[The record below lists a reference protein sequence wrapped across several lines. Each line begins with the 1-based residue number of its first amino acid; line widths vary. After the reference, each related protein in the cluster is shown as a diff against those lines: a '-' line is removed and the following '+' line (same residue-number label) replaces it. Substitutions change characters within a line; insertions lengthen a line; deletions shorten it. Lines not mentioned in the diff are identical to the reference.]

1 MTPLITDSM
10 TAFTAAPSRAR
21 TALHHRG
28 AGAAEAPSTATGNQ
42 PVARSVVPCRLLARA
57 GAVAGLCTL
66 LAACSTAPPYTPPA
80 ATVPAAFKE
89 ASATWMPA
97 APADAMDRGPWWE
110 MFGDAEL
117 NRLAAQ
123 VQLSNQNIA
132 AAVAAY
138 SQAQAVVRQERA
150 GLLPGVRLSG
160 GASRAG
166 GEGASRSGTST
177 QATLAAD
184 WAPDL
189 WGRLAGSIT
198 SAQASAQASEAD
210 LASARL
216 SASGTLASAYF
227 QLREADAELAL
238 LDATVQGYERNLQI
252 ARNRYAAGVVA
263 ETDVLQARTQ
273 LVNAQADMASVRQ
286 NRSRLEHA
294 MAVLTGQPPAAFA
307 VAPALAWSAQ
317 VPPVP
322 LSVPS
327 ALLQRRPD
335 IAAAER
341 AVAAANAQIGIQRA
355 AYFPS
360 ISLGAS
366 LGSGGGSVADLFRA
380 STSVWSLGLS
390 VAQTLFDAGATAAR
404 VQEAESSRDARV
416 ARYRQTVLE
425 AFQGVEDQLAAL
437 RTLHEQE
444 PLRREAVA
452 AADRAAQQQLNRYR
466 AGQVSYSEVVAAQA
480 SALSAQRAL
489 LQLQVNRQLAAVAL
503 VQALGGGWQAPWQP
517 QP

>member
-1 MTPLITDSM
+1 MNPPFHHSM
-10 TAFTAAPSRAR
+10 TVPSLALSGPCTAARVVIV
-21 TALHHRG
+21 
-28 AGAAEAPSTATGNQ
+28 AAIA
-42 PVARSVVPCRLLARA
+42 
-57 GAVAGLCTL
+57 AVLG
-66 LAACSTAPPYTPPA
+66 ACSTPPA
-80 ATVPAAFKE
+80 YSPPSVAVPGAFKE
-89 ASATWMPA
+89 APATWIPA
-97 APADAMDRGPWWE
+97 TPADALDRGPWWE
-110 MFGDAEL
+110 MFGDEEL

-138 SQAQAVVRQERA
+138 SQAQAVVRQGQA

-160 GASRAG
+160 GASRFG
-166 GEGASRSGTST
+166 GAGASRQGNSA

-184 WAPDL
+184 WEPDF
-189 WGRLAGSIT
+189 WGRLAGSVS

-216 SASGTLASAYF
+216 SAAGALASAYF

-273 LVNAQADMASVRQ
+273 LVNAQAERVSVGQ
-286 NRSRLEHA
+286 NRARLEHA
-294 MAVLTGQPPAAFA
+294 LAVLTGQAPAGFA
-307 VAPALAWSAQ
+307 VAAVASWSAS
-317 VPPVP
+317 VPAVP
-322 LSVPS
+322 AVVPS

-335 IAAAER
+335 IASAER
-341 AVAAANAQIGIQRA
+341 AVAAADAQVGVQQS

-360 ISLGAS
+360 INLGAS
-366 LGSGGGSVADLFRA
+366 LGTGGSSLADVLRA

-404 VQEAESSRDARV
+404 VQQAQAAREARV

-437 RTLHEQE
+437 RALQDQE

-452 AADRAAQQQLNRYR
+452 AAERAAQQQLNRYR
-466 AGQVSYSEVVAAQA
+466 AGQVGYSEVVAAQA
-480 SALSAQRAL
+480 SALAAQRAL
-489 LQLQVNRQLAAVAL
+489 LQWRVNRQLATVAL
-503 VQALGGGWQAPWQP
+503 VQALGGGWH
-517 QP
+517 